1 MKIDLFTFFTFL
13 VRTSPKYGKKK
24 KGSSLIRSSGNP
36 LFKAIGGVVLLLSL
50 LARVVAE
57 RGGSF

>member
-1 MKIDLFTFFTFL
+1 ME
-13 VRTSPKYGKKK
+13 KKK
-24 KGSSLIRSSGNP
+24 KGSSLIRGSGNP
-36 LFKAIGGVVLLLSL
+36 LFKEIGGVVLLLSL